1 MIWKIKNTS
10 HLTFTI
16 AENVLPAYLDPVRR
30 QEFMI
35 QEQEFRAALAGRIEL
50 SITAQTRLN
59 DIKREAKIY
68 LKGNKKYYQNK
79 NMKWQEFNLSKNKA
93 KEILKYIDL
102 TSNEV
107 YEFNY

>member
-1 MIWKIKNTS
+1 MKKISIIVPVYYNQDN
-10 HLTFTI
+10 L
-16 AENVLPAYLDPVRR
+16 LPLYVDLK
-30 QEFMI
+30 E
-35 QEQEFRAALAGRIEL
+35 
-50 SITAQTRLN
+50 N
-59 DIKREAKIY
+59 DIKRETKIY
-68 LKGNKKYYQNK
+68 LNGNKKYYQNK